1 MSDEV
6 CAAAA
11 AAHVAFAALV
21 GMCSSALLFS
31 PCIWFFLSLHTLRYA
46 ALVAHRL
53 GAAMSDL
60 Q

>member
-31 PCIWFFLSLHTLRYA
+31 PCNWFFLSLHTLRW
-46 ALVAHRL
+46 LPTGWVVWIT
-53 GAAMSDL
+53 AMSDL